1 MSLRLLIPIL
11 LLAFTLL
18 ITLIGYSVIRTDL
31 TEAIEQESLRYM
43 NIELS
48 KLQSLLEPL
57 LAKKDIRAIES
68 LQAFKASELD
78 NNILVIVDENGKI
91 IASNSQKDILNNWQT
106 SRFNISTET
115 AKKAIKSDS
124 LSWIWT

>member
-78 NNILVIVDENGKI
+78 NNILVIVDENGTITEITYRDDGLPSVMVEAKGLPEQLT
-91 IASNSQKDILNNWQT
+91 SQYEYDEN
-106 SRFNISTET
+106 
-115 AKKAIKSDS
+115 
-124 LSWIWT
+124 